1 MSLEAL
7 SWVSSRLY
15 LGFSHCFKALGEIFS
30 LGALLLFTTVLE
42 NTYDSHIKINVL

>member
-15 LGFSHCFKALGEIFS
+15 LGFSHCFKAVGEIFS
-30 LGALLLFTTVLE
+30 LALLLFTTVLE